1 MNFHELTSRA
11 AQVERFL
18 KAMANSHRLMILCEL
33 HKGETSVTPLQQT
46 IGVSQSSLS
55 QHLAKLRADDL
66 VTTRRASQTIYY
78 SLADKKVSRVIALL
92 HVMFCNEK
100 YEAPKRNPRRGDGG
114 EDAAIAAKKPRRQT
128 SKVKARSKDAL
139 PFTVARHCGLGQ

>member
-1 MNFHELTSRA
+1 MNFHELTSQA
-11 AQVERFL
+11 AHVERFL

-92 HVMFCNEK
+92 HAMFCNEK
-100 YEAPKRNPRRGDGG
+100 YEAPKRNPRRG
-114 EDAAIAAKKPRRQT
+114 AAAKARPSRPK
-128 SKVKARSKDAL
+128 SLGVKRAK
-139 PFTVARHCGLGQ
+139 